1 MRALLFDQRLRLVD
15 APFPRPSAWEALIKV
30 SLAGICNT
38 DLEITRGYMAFKGIL
53 GHEFVG
59 VIKECQ
65 ERGWIGRRVVGEI
78 NIGCGECEY
87 CRSGLDRHCPYR
99 TVMGIQGK
107 DGALAEYLT
116 LPIKNLHPVPEGV
129 SDERAV
135 FTEPLAAALEIL
147 EQVQIKPDNRVCV
160 IGDGKLGLLVAQ
172 VLRLTGCE
180 LTCIGKHQNKLK
192 ILDSKGIKTLLID
205 DINGL
210 PKQDVIVECSGS
222 PEGLISA
229 LNLIKPKGKVI
240 LKSTYHQGVEFNPAR
255 IVVDE
260 IELVGSRC
268 GRFEPAIRCLRRNLV
283 DVESLITRI
292 FPFEKALEAFEF
304 SKKREVLKV
313 LLDFR

>member
-1 MRALLFDQRLRLVD
+1 MKALLFDEGLRLVD
-15 APFPRPSAWEALIKV
+15 VPSPRPSPGEALIKV

-38 DLEITRGYMAFKGIL
+38 DLEITQGYMGFRGII

-59 VIKECQ
+59 IVEGCR
-65 ERGWIGRRVVGEI
+65 EESWIGRRVVGEI

-87 CRSGLDRHCPYR
+87 CRSGLDRHCPHR
-99 TVMGIQGK
+99 TVMGIQNR
-107 DGALAEYLT
+107 DGAFAEYLT
-116 LPIKNLHPVPEGV
+116 LPVKNLHPVPEEV

-147 EQVQIKPDNRVCV
+147 EQVQIKPDDRVSV

-180 LTCIGKHQNKLK
+180 LTCIGKHPNKLK
-192 ILDSKGIKTLLID
+192 ILNSKGIKTLFAG

-229 LNLIKPKGKVI
+229 LNLIKPRGKVI
-240 LKSTYHQGVEFNPAR
+240 LKSTYHQGIEFNPAK
-255 IVVDE
+255 IVIDE
-260 IELVGSRC
+260 IDLVGSRC
-268 GRFEPAIRCLRRNLV
+268 GQFGPAIRYLHRNLV

-304 SKKREVLKV
+304 SKRREVLKV